1 MAEFGQKHEV
11 DGPWWAL
18 IGDLVDSRG
27 LGPAARAEAQERLA
41 GALAEANGAL
51 EVTADLAI
59 TAGDEFEGLS
69 PAPGALVDAAVLVS
83 DALHGLAGVRFGLG
97 RGRLATPLTPG
108 AAVGSLD
115 GPCFH
120 AARQGV
126 DRARELGL
134 WIALE
139 GEDGP
144 LDDGLES
151 LAELLGIERAS
162 WTEKQ
167 AVTVRLAREHL
178 QLEVAEQQGVSPSVI
193 SERLKA
199 THFEAVMRAEAAL
212 KAGLELRGRA

>member
-1 MAEFGQKHEV
+1 VAEFGQKHEV
-11 DGPWWAL
+11 EGGAWAL

-27 LGPAARAEAQERLA
+27 LEAPARAEAQERLA
-41 GALAEANGAL
+41 AALADANGGLDLA
-51 EVTADLAI
+51 ADLAI
-59 TAGDEFEGLS
+59 TAGDEFEGLA
-69 PAPGALVDAAVLVS
+69 PAPAALVDAAVLVS

-97 RGRLATPLTPG
+97 FGPLATPLAPR

-120 AARQGV
+120 AARRGV

-139 GEDGP
+139 AEDGP

-178 QLEVAEQQGVSPSVI
+178 QLEVAERQGVSPSVI